1 MTKEELAK
9 KKGLKTKETA
19 QTAAESLILSKPVT
33 KEEPKAEKKEKKS
46 AEVKEKKTET
56 KAAPTVQ
63 EKPVKEVKKA
73 DEPVQKAEIAEATSR
88 AGRPKGRPAV
98 KVTVNVPEEDIELM
112 NIAASIVF
120 KGNVSSYIVSLIEK
134 DIAAN
139 DVYKK
144 ILEMTK

>member
-9 KKGLKTKETA
+9 KKKLKGIDA
-19 QTAAESLILSKPVT
+19 PQTAAESLILSKPVSN
-33 KEEPKAEKKEKKS
+33 EENKVPKKEKKPS
-46 AEVKEKKTET
+46 NGKEKKAES
-56 KAAPTVQ
+56 KIAPKEQ
-63 EKPVKEVKKA
+63 EAPVKEIKKA
-73 DEPVQKAEIAEATSR
+73 EEPVLKNENTDIPR

-98 KVTVNVPEEDIELM
+98 KVTVNVPEEDMELL

-139 DVYKK
+139 DIYKK

>member
-9 KKGLKTKETA
+9 KKKLKGIDA
-19 QTAAESLILSKPVT
+19 PQTAAESLILSKPVSS
-33 KEEPKAEKKEKKS
+33 EENKVPKKEKKPS
-46 AEVKEKKTET
+46 NGKEEKAESKIAPKEQEAHVKEIKKAEEPALKNESTET
-56 KAAPTVQ
+56 P
-63 EKPVKEVKKA
+63 
-73 DEPVQKAEIAEATSR
+73 R

-98 KVTVNVPEEDIELM
+98 KVTVNVPEEDMELL

-139 DVYKK
+139 DIYKK